1 MDSNAYR
8 NRARKRVIAVIVL
21 LAAAAGVYWY
31 FSRSDSLR
39 QLVTFEN
46 SVQKTAVKDVE
57 RQFSAPPPLRM
68 AASSAPPHTNPNA
81 ATASPYALSQ
91 AGVVADTNAARKQNG
106 NLAALAE
113 NPTLD
118 RIAELRLEDMFAKQ
132 YFAHVSPSS
141 SSAETVANQ
150 VGYGYLAIGENLA
163 LGNFEGDGGVVA
175 AWMKSPGHRANI
187 LNIHFTQI
195 GVAVQEGI
203 FQGERTWLAVQ
214 IFGRPAADC
223 PAPDANLKSA
233 IDAAENGLIEVG
245 AELQARR
252 AQVQS
257 MPQND
262 VSAYNDAVNAYN
274 NLAEQYQ
281 ALAAQAKASVAQYN
295 AEVNA
300 FNQCIAE

>member
-1 MDSNAYR
+1 
-8 NRARKRVIAVIVL
+8 
-21 LAAAAGVYWY
+21 
-31 FSRSDSLR
+31 
-39 QLVTFEN
+39 
-46 SVQKTAVKDVE
+46 
-57 RQFSAPPPLRM
+57 
-68 AASSAPPHTNPNA
+68 
-81 ATASPYALSQ
+81 
-91 AGVVADTNAARKQNG
+91 
-106 NLAALAE
+106 
-113 NPTLD
+113 
-118 RIAELRLEDMFAKQ
+118 
-132 YFAHVSPSS
+132 
-141 SSAETVANQ
+141 
-150 VGYGYLAIGENLA
+150 
-163 LGNFEGDGGVVA
+163 
-175 AWMKSPGHRANI
+175 MKSPGHRANI